1 MNMKNRTFYINIAL
15 TILLVAISALFGNE
29 LLQNKEF
36 EKTYWDFEIHTSD
49 KNQIKLVNYVI
60 GNSKEFSAFA
70 LNDVNRDNNPFLLN
84 SSDALKTYMSSM
96 DDKKLYPNQLSIIYY
111 SFVEKKFYQYEDTL
125 LYNEIRNA
133 GNSLAK
139 ERSLILTLLPKGK
152 LKLSVRDNEDKS
164 KEIFIQIL
172 QSKPIQGN
180 FQLLNGDDHYTLQN
194 IHLIQEYADLIT
206 KKYSYKISF
215 SSSGLEE
222 LKLYSFAGRLIE
234 PAFDTYEQNFVP
246 DNIDVSFSKQECS
259 ETVRYYFDEKE
270 ILSTF
275 EELSKNKTSSLELK
289 GGVNKNK
296 RETEFYLTNGSETIL
311 LKNKYPEKSR
321 CL

>member
-1 MNMKNRTFYINIAL
+1 MKNNTFYINITL
-15 TILLVAISALFGNE
+15 TMLLVVISALFVNE
-29 LLQNKEF
+29 ILQNKEF
-36 EKTYWDFEIHTSD
+36 EKTYWDFEIHISD
-49 KNQIKLVNYVI
+49 NNQIKLVNYAI
-60 GNSKEFSAFA
+60 GNSKEFSVFA
-70 LNDVNRDNNPFLLN
+70 LNDLNRDNNPFLLN

-180 FQLLNGDDHYTLQN
+180 FKLLNGDDHYTLQN
-194 IHLIQEYADLIT
+194 IHTIEEYVDLIT
-206 KKYSYKISF
+206 KKYSYKLDF
-215 SSSGLEE
+215 SSIELE
-222 LKLYSFAGRLIE
+222 KLEISSFAGEKIE
-234 PAFDTYEQNFVP
+234 PVFERNEQNPIP
-246 DNIDVSFSKQECS
+246 DNIYFLTPDCS
-259 ETVRYYFDEKE
+259 GSVRYYFDEKE
-270 ILSTF
+270 ILSAF
-275 EELSKNKTSSLELK
+275 EELSKNKISSLELV
-289 GGVNKNK
+289 GK
-296 RETEFYLTNGSETIL
+296 RNEQKKELVFYITNGSETIL
-311 LKNKYPEKSR
+311 LKNKYPEKSN
-321 CL
+321 CI

>member
-1 MNMKNRTFYINIAL
+1 M
-15 TILLVAISALFGNE
+15 LLVVISALFVNE
-29 LLQNKEF
+29 ILQNKEF
-36 EKTYWDFEIHTSD
+36 EKTYWDFEIHISD
-49 KNQIKLVNYVI
+49 NNQIKLVNYAI
-60 GNSKEFSAFA
+60 GNSKEFSVFA
-70 LNDVNRDNNPFLLN
+70 LNDLNRDNNPFLLN

-234 PAFDTYEQNFVP
+234 AVGLKGIKQGDM
-246 DNIDVSFSKQECS
+246 SFSEQHAN
-259 ETVRYYFDEKE
+259 F
-270 ILSTF
+270 L
-275 EELSKNKTSSLELK
+275 
-289 GGVNKNK
+289 VN
-296 RETEFYLTNGSETIL
+296 YGNGSFEDAVYLIEVA
-311 LKNKYPEKSR
+311 KKKIKEEFSIDIEEEIIIYK
-321 CL
+321 

>member
-1 MNMKNRTFYINIAL
+1 MKNHTFYINITL
-15 TILLVAISALFGNE
+15 TMLMVAISALFVNE
-29 LLQNKEF
+29 LLQDKEF
-36 EKTYWDFEIHTSD
+36 EKTYWDFEIHISD

-164 KEIFIQIL
+164 KEIFIQEKI
-172 QSKPIQGN
+172 
-180 FQLLNGDDHYTLQN
+180 
-194 IHLIQEYADLIT
+194 
-206 KKYSYKISF
+206 KK
-215 SSSGLEE
+215 
-222 LKLYSFAGRLIE
+222 
-234 PAFDTYEQNFVP
+234 T
-246 DNIDVSFSKQECS
+246 C
-259 ETVRYYFDEKE
+259 TW
-270 ILSTF
+270 
-275 EELSKNKTSSLELK
+275 
-289 GGVNKNK
+289 
-296 RETEFYLTNGSETIL
+296 
-311 LKNKYPEKSR
+311 
-321 CL
+321 

>member
-1 MNMKNRTFYINIAL
+1 
-15 TILLVAISALFGNE
+15 
-29 LLQNKEF
+29 
-36 EKTYWDFEIHTSD
+36 
-49 KNQIKLVNYVI
+49 
-60 GNSKEFSAFA
+60 
-70 LNDVNRDNNPFLLN
+70 
-84 SSDALKTYMSSM
+84 M

-206 KKYSYKISF
+206 KKY
-215 SSSGLEE
+215 
-222 LKLYSFAGRLIE
+222 LK
-234 PAFDTYEQNFVP
+234 T
-246 DNIDVSFSKQECS
+246 
-259 ETVRYYFDEKE
+259 
-270 ILSTF
+270 
-275 EELSKNKTSSLELK
+275 LK
-289 GGVNKNK
+289 
-296 RETEFYLTNGSETIL
+296 
-311 LKNKYPEKSR
+311 
-321 CL
+321 